1 MKRMVI
7 TLLGVGMAPM
17 ACATLPQLRCPDPG
31 VPPSGTLTWIAPR
44 IAVDGWPMAIL
55 QLNSRLSPQAVLSW
69 YDRRW
74 RGLGPHP
81 DDITYRVGAWQV
93 VARRRDGCFETVQV
107 RAHGGGTQGEVGISR
122 PALAQ
127 TGSAGSLG
135 LPLPAG
141 SRTVLTM
148 ENADGGRH
156 ARNVLAVAPGNPGAV
171 RAYYQHLLPVQGWA
185 LQWARRVT
193 GGDALM
199 YQQGARTAEISIT
212 RNGIRSNVFLTVVG
226 H

>member
-1 MKRMVI
+1 MRRMVI
-7 TLLGVGMAPM
+7 TLLGLGMAPM
-17 ACATLPQLRCPDPG
+17 ACAALPQLRCPDPG
-31 VPPSGTLTWIAPR
+31 VPPGGTLTWIAPQ

-81 DDITYRVGAWQV
+81 DDITYRVGAWKV

-107 RAHGGGTQGEVGISR
+107 QAHGGGTQGDVGISR

-135 LPLPAG
+135 LPLPTG

-199 YQQGARTAEISIT
+199 YQQGARAAEISIT